1 MNRVA
6 DDKEKYKHYVDIE
19 SNEIYK
25 NPPLNLSYPKFK
37 IITPKTIR
45 AIILLKIGISFLK
58 MKYIKE
64 AEIIF
69 NEAAKFVEIQD
80 VVLHYILQL
89 YLYFISQL
97 NKITD
102 KNIDDK
108 DKEELIKLAKKTR
121 ILTCA
126 GLGNVAHDILKYIKN
141 QYNTNEE
148 INNIF
153 KENQAKIPIQTE

>member
-1 MNRVA
+1 
-6 DDKEKYKHYVDIE
+6 
-19 SNEIYK
+19 
-25 NPPLNLSYPKFK
+25 
-37 IITPKTIR
+37 
-45 AIILLKIGISFLK
+45 

-64 AEIIF
+64 AEIIL

-102 KNIDDK
+102 KDKELDNK

-148 INNIF
+148 INSIF
-153 KENQAKIPIQTE
+153 NENQAKIPKQTE